1 MDPYSKYVLSYAVRG
16 EQTIS
21 PVLRM
26 CNHSKRPL
34 SLPIYLFPLIIMFYE
49 ITMHLSA
56 FFIGCYTIFS
66 RREKA
71 TRNRKTQA

>member
-1 MDPYSKYVLSYAVRG
+1 
-16 EQTIS
+16 
-21 PVLRM
+21 M